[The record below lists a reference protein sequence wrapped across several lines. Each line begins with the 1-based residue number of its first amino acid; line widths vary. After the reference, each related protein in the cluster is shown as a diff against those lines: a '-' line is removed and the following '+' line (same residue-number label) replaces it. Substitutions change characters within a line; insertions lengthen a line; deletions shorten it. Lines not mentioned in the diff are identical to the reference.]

1 MFYVIDMNVSQYFLP
16 MDKSPLGIH
25 KIKLM
30 IQSSPGLSNGCG
42 VAQHADSTLDL
53 GQVTSWDNS
62 GRLVVDA
69 HLNVIKAEQF

>member
-1 MFYVIDMNVSQYFLP
+1 

-69 HLNVIKAEQF
+69 HLDDQNRKF